1 MDNTTTRAALARF
14 RGELYGVLGQRKD
27 TLFELMDAALTAA
40 GRGTLVRLSLAPG
53 FRRRWP
59 SAPDA
64 LAEGTL
70 DAERLRGLLA
80 RQEAAAAGDG
90 RPVWACDGTVWP
102 RPAAAT
108 SPARTWGLRVA
119 PGVPQTGVVPGWE
132 YQWLVAVPEARGS
145 WVLPLDVRRRAPG
158 AGTPTD
164 LALAQLRDAQR
175 ARPADAP
182 RPVVT
187 FDSSYD
193 AVALARAV
201 QDPDP
206 ARRLACDA
214 LVRLAKRRR
223 FYRAP
228 PPYRGRGRRPVHG
241 PVFKTHAPA
250 THGAPDRS
258 ASAPDP
264 RHGAVRVE
272 VWEHLHAQAAAR
284 TPFTVVRV
292 SAERLPRSR
301 RRPEPLWLAW
311 IGGALPADLLDLW
324 RWYARRFTVEHGVR
338 FLKQELGW
346 TSVRPRAPTAADRW
360 SWLLAAAL
368 WQLWLARALVADRRL
383 PWERPLA
390 PERLS
395 PGRVRRVLPAVL
407 AALGTPARPVRRRG
421 NAPGRR
427 PGQRPPP
434 PAHLPVVYRRPKTAR
449 RPRKRAA

>member
-1 MDNTTTRAALARF
+1 MEHTSAHAALARF
-14 RGELYGVLGQRKD
+14 RRALYGVLGRRKD
-27 TLFELMDAALTAA
+27 TLFELVDAALVAP
-40 GRGTLVRLSLAPG
+40 GRGTLVRLSLAAP

-70 DAERLRGLLA
+70 DADRLRARLA
-80 RQEAAAAGDG
+80 RREAAVVTAG
-90 RPVWACDGTVWP
+90 RVVWACDGTVWP
-102 RPAAAT
+102 RPAALT
-108 SPARTWGLRVA
+108 SPERTWGLRVA

-158 AGTPTD
+158 AGTPTE
-164 LALAQLRDAQR
+164 LALAQLRDVQR
-175 ARPADAP
+175 ARPAGAP
-182 RPVVT
+182 CPVVT
-187 FDSSYD
+187 FDSTYD
-193 AVALARAV
+193 AVEIARAR

-206 ARRLACDA
+206 ARRPRIEA
-214 LVRLAKRRR
+214 LVRVPKRRR

-241 PVFKTHAPA
+241 PVFKTHDPA
-250 THGAPDRS
+250 TQGPPDRS

-264 RHGAVRVE
+264 RHGAIRVE
-272 VWEHLHAQAAAR
+272 VWERLHAQEAPQ
-284 TPFTVVRV
+284 TELTLVRV
-292 SAERLPRSR
+292 TAERLPRSR
-301 RRPEPLWLAW
+301 RPPEPLWLVWLGA
-311 IGGALPADLLDLW
+311 ALPADLLDLW
-324 RWYARRFTVEHGVR
+324 RWYALRFTVEHGVR
-338 FLKQELGW
+338 FLKQALGW

-390 PERLS
+390 PERLT
-395 PGRVRRVLPAVL
+395 PGRVRRALPAVL

-427 PGQRPPP
+427 PGQRPKPP
-434 PAHLPVVYRRPKTAR
+434 VHYPVVYRRPKTAVR
-449 RPRKRAA
+449 RGKRAA